1 MKGFGIMK
9 QDLWL
14 ANSSLILLF
23 ALVLGVYE
31 ILQQEVPVWHAP
43 KIATLM
49 PQEEKKKESLRTI
62 APSWERIYQEDIFGT
77 YIAKEL
83 KAVKQSLIT
92 PIPEPRPPVIPP
104 PPEPPKQEM
113 IAPLSIFVRG
123 IIAGGD
129 ENRNVAMITD
139 ETNKEG
145 MYHLGEKIKDAQII
159 KIAHNR
165 VVFLRANGQQEVF
178 YLRKDD
184 APSDQPSAE
193 KWQYIVKKIDDQTYD
208 VDPISFAKEIDSLG
222 NFIERSSV
230 IGAAYQG
237 GKPIGIR
244 IGRIDPNEVASAL
257 GLMEND
263 IIITVNDLPISLAKN
278 RLTAYESIT
287 GMSLGGNISVKI
299 KRADKDVVITYRL
312 AQIPK
317 PKKSIFPGIR
327 IAEPTQ
333 QTPEDPLKLSR
344 LQQRE
349 QSLREFDKLHPDQQR
364 HEQTMMEIRK
374 RILDNLQRRIQHTRS
389 R

>member
-1 MKGFGIMK
+1 M
-9 QDLWL
+9 
-14 ANSSLILLF
+14 F

-31 ILQQEVPVWHAP
+31 VLQQEPPVWHAP
-43 KIATLM
+43 KIAT
-49 PQEEKKKESLRTI
+49 PASEEEKKKDAHRII
-62 APSWERIYQEDIFGT
+62 APTWERIYQEDIFGT
-77 YIAKEL
+77 YTAKDL

-104 PPEPPKQEM
+104 PPEPQKQE
-113 IAPLSIFVRG
+113 IIPALSIFVRG

-184 APSDQPSAE
+184 APTDQPAAE
-193 KWQYIVKKIDDQTYD
+193 KWQYIVKKIDDQTYE
-208 VDPISFAKEIDSLG
+208 VDPISFTKEVDTLG
-222 NFIERSSV
+222 SFIEKISV
-230 IGAAYQG
+230 IGAAYHG
-237 GKPIGIR
+237 GQSIGIR
-244 IGRIDPNEVASAL
+244 IGKVEQSEVATAL

-263 IIITVNDLPISLAKN
+263 IITTVNELPVADAKN
-278 RLTAYESIT
+278 RLAAYEKISAMQI
-287 GMSLGGNISVKI
+287 GGDISVGI
-299 KRADKDVVITYRL
+299 KRADKDVIVTYRL

-317 PKKSIFPGIR
+317 PKKSIFPGIKV
-327 IAEPTQ
+327 AAPSTL
-333 QTPEDPLKLSR
+333 PAEDPLKLSR

-349 QSLREFDKLHPDQQR
+349 QSLRDFDKLHPEQQR

-374 RILDNLQRRIQHTRS
+374 RILDNLQRRLHNTRT